1 MKQKIVTVTTGF
13 KSSNDCQVEF
23 ETNIEKWLQVGW
35 QVKQVVSTTFQYQAS
50 LTNVVE
56 HVKINK
62 EQELEKNSNVQNL
75 HIANSDRSGKLYS
88 LDVSFSVGCL

>member
-1 MKQKIVTVTTGF
+1 M
-13 KSSNDCQVEF
+13 
-23 ETNIEKWLQVGW
+23 
-35 QVKQVVSTTFQYQAS
+35 
-50 LTNVVE
+50 E

-75 HIANSDRSGKLYS
+75 HIAYSDRSGKLYS

>member
-1 MKQKIVTVTTGF
+1 MKQKIVTVITGF

-50 LTNVVE
+50 GTGRVTPVFAITLL
-56 HVKINK
+56 
-62 EQELEKNSNVQNL
+62 LEME
-75 HIANSDRSGKLYS
+75 
-88 LDVSFSVGCL
+88 